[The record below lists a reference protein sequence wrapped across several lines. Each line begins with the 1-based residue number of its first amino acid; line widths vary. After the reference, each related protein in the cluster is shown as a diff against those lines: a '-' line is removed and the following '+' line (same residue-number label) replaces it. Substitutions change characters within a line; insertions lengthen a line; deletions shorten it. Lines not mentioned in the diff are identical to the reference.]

1 MGKGFSC
8 WPLGL
13 FPNPLLLSHRA
24 ILSASPPHWPA
35 WDPAESGFT
44 AARSLQ
50 IYRKRRLALW
60 LGLGDIH
67 QPVHLWSSRVWGP
80 HLSGELERCGAVKG
94 QRDVASLALGFASSL
109 SILNRD
115 SLYSR
120 ESTASL
126 LCLDCSSKE
135 QTLLHFPQ
143 FCPSFFFQ
151 LHLASSQEKGLHIH
165 PLRRTE
171 VLPQGRCF
179 LSLLIFFSN
188 FFSWCLIFRL
198 WAEPWSRV
206 SELLYA
212 WWHLWEKIG
221 DFPPESTYSGQEDEV
236 HGRLKRD
243 PWRPGHF
250 TRKGGSATSLDPFF
264 FA

>member
-1 MGKGFSC
+1 MV
-8 WPLGL
+8 
-13 FPNPLLLSHRA
+13 LSR
-24 ILSASPPHWPA
+24 
-35 WDPAESGFT
+35 D
-44 AARSLQ
+44 
-50 IYRKRRLALW
+50 
-60 LGLGDIH
+60 
-67 QPVHLWSSRVWGP
+67 SS
-80 HLSGELERCGAVKG
+80 SS
-94 QRDVASLALGFASSL
+94 RDVASLALGFASSL

-151 LHLASSQEKGLHIH
+151 LHLAPSQEKGLHIH

-188 FFSWCLIFRL
+188 FFS
-198 WAEPWSRV
+198 
-206 SELLYA
+206 
-212 WWHLWEKIG
+212 
-221 DFPPESTYSGQEDEV
+221 
-236 HGRLKRD
+236 
-243 PWRPGHF
+243 
-250 TRKGGSATSLDPFF
+250 
-264 FA
+264 